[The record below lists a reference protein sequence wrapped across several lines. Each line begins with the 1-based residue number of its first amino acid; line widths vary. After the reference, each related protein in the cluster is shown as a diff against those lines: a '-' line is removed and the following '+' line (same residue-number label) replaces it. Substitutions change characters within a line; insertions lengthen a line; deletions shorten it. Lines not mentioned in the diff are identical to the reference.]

1 MAKPKLG
8 LRRFSDDCSNIELSK
23 SFSNKTAI
31 HRSASMVSI
40 NCEFCGLSFCRKAS
54 EVKRNAKSYCGV
66 ACMGAD
72 RRRDVDIECRA
83 CKKPFKVRQSSF
95 GKVTCCSEPCRLAA
109 LSESRTEYNLRE
121 WKLDTF
127 NSLKGELSHFSK
139 TDNETTEKIALESGS
154 HAKIA
159 KKHGLSR
166 SRVSRIIKA
175 HSLLHTGLSGAAS
188 C

>member
-8 LRRFSDDCSNIELSK
+8 LRRFSDDCSSIELSK

-95 GKVTCCSEPCRLAA
+95 GRITCCSNDCKRKV
-109 LSESRTEYNLRE
+109 LSDIRTEYNLNA
-121 WKLDTF
+121 WKSNTF
-127 NSLKGELSHFSK
+127 DSIKGEGSHFSK
-139 TDNETTEKIALESGS
+139 IDNKTTLN
-154 HAKIA
+154 IA
-159 KKHGLSR
+159 KETGKHCEIARRYGLSR
-166 SRVSRIIKA
+166 SRISRIIKA
-175 HSLLHTGLSGAAS
+175 HNPLHTGLSGAAS